1 MNTDINRRIFFSLQV
16 YIYVPAVLKS
26 TVHRS
31 FGFVSD
37 RPYQTRKLHTMNVEG
52 EQRAETKGWRK
63 GLNKVGNWLAQKD
76 NDNWLKDI
84 RGNLSLVATVIA
96 TITFQSALNPPGGV
110 RPPQETGV
118 VACSEGMN
126 PCPGESVL
134 AYSMAEDY
142 RRFLICNTICF
153 ISSSAVCL
161 WLVSGLTLSNRFF
174 NWLLS
179 IGMCVTISSLALTYM
194 YGAQMVTANPVW
206 TTSISMFGIVILV
219 WLALLG
225 VVVVVHSLRLFVWI
239 LAKLIGK
246 PKQ

>member
-1 MNTDINRRIFFSLQV
+1 
-16 YIYVPAVLKS
+16 
-26 TVHRS
+26 
-31 FGFVSD
+31 
-37 RPYQTRKLHTMNVEG
+37 MNVEG
-52 EQRAETKGWRK
+52 EQKAETKGWRK
-63 GLNKVGNWLAQKD
+63 GLNKVGNWLAHKD

-118 VACSEGMN
+118 VACPKGMN

-134 AYSMAEDY
+134 AYTNAELY
-142 RRFLICNTICF
+142 RSFLVCNTICF

-161 WLVSGLTLSNRFF
+161 WLVSGLTLNYRFF

-194 YGAQMVTANPVW
+194 FGARMVSPTPIW
-206 TTSISMFGIVILV
+206 HTSTSMFVIVMHV

-225 VVVVVHSLRLFVWI
+225 LVVVVHCLRLFVWI

>member
-1 MNTDINRRIFFSLQV
+1 
-16 YIYVPAVLKS
+16 
-26 TVHRS
+26 
-31 FGFVSD
+31 
-37 RPYQTRKLHTMNVEG
+37 MNVEG
-52 EQRAETKGWRK
+52 EQKAETKGWRK
-63 GLNKVGNWLAQKD
+63 GLKKVRNWLAHKD

-96 TITFQSALNPPGGV
+96 TITFQSALNPPGGI
-110 RPPQETGV
+110 RPPQENGE
-118 VACSEGMN
+118 VACQGLI

-134 AYSMAEDY
+134 AYTMAEAY
-142 RRFLICNTICF
+142 TRFLICNTICF

-161 WLVSGLTLSNRFF
+161 WLVSGLPLNNRFF

-179 IGMCVTISSLALTYM
+179 IGMCVTISSLALAYM
-194 YGAQMVTANPVW
+194 YGAQMVTPQPVW
-206 TTSISMFGIVILV
+206 TTSTSMFVIVIFV

-225 VVVVVHSLRLFVWI
+225 LVVVVHTLRLFVWI

>member
-1 MNTDINRRIFFSLQV
+1 
-16 YIYVPAVLKS
+16 
-26 TVHRS
+26 
-31 FGFVSD
+31 
-37 RPYQTRKLHTMNVEG
+37 VEG
-52 EQRAETKGWRK
+52 EQKEETKGWRK
-63 GLNKVGNWLAQKD
+63 GLKKVGNWLAHKD
-76 NDNWLKDI
+76 HDTWLKDI

-110 RPPQETGV
+110 RPPQENGI
-118 VACSEGMN
+118 VACPKGMK

-134 AYSMAEDY
+134 AYTMAELY
-142 RRFLICNTICF
+142 SSFLVFNTICF

-161 WLVSGLTLSNRFF
+161 WLVSGLPLNNRFF

-194 YGAQMVTANPVW
+194 YGAQMVTPQPVW
-206 TTSISMFGIVILV
+206 STSTSMFGIVILV